1 MIVWRLTTA
10 PFADLAGEG
19 ARIAGG
25 RWNSPGRPLVYA
37 ADSPAL
43 AILETRVH
51 LDLPFDLLP
60 DNYVLMQIDTHDIS
74 FDQLPLPSNPDD
86 CRINGDQWLAKL
98 HTAVLRVPSV
108 IIPICHNI
116 LINPRHPD
124 AHAVSIVA
132 VEPYQFDQRLWAN
145 GAS

>member
-10 PFADLAGEG
+10 PFADLTGDG

-25 RWNSPGRPLVYA
+25 RWNSPGRPLLYA
-37 ADSPAL
+37 ALTPAL

-60 DNYVLMQIDTHDIS
+60 DNYVLMEIDTHNLP
-74 FDQLPLPSNPDD
+74 FDQISLPRGPAECRAAGDHWLDRASNA
-86 CRINGDQWLAKL
+86 L
-98 HTAVLRVPSV
+98 LRVPSV
-108 IIPICHNI
+108 IIQKCHNL

-124 AHAVSIVA
+124 AQAITIVNI
-132 VEPYQFDQRLWAN
+132 EPYRFDERLWSN
-145 GAS
+145 G

>member
-10 PFADLAGEG
+10 PFADLTGEG

-25 RWNSPGRPLVYA
+25 RWNSPGRPVLYTA
-37 ADSPAL
+37 LSPAL

-60 DNYVLMQIDTHDIS
+60 DNYVLVQIDTHDLP
-74 FDQLPLPSNPDD
+74 FDQIPLPSDPED
-86 CRINGDQWLAKL
+86 CRTNGDLWLDQA
-98 HTAVLRVPSV
+98 HTALLQVPSV
-108 IIPICHNI
+108 IAPICHNL

-124 AHAVSIVA
+124 ARSLATIA
-132 VEPYQFDQRLWAN
+132 VEPYQFDQRLWAG